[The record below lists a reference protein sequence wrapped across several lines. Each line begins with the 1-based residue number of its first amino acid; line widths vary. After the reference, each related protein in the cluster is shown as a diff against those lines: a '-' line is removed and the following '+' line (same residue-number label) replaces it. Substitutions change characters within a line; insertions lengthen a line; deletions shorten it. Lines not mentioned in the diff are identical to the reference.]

1 MIDRPLNDP
10 DELVALGAFA
20 GAQVLVVIF
29 SVIKANAYSERAY
42 LLHAAA
48 AMVGVLTVQ
57 ALAGAHPFFPQAV
70 LLAAMAG
77 AGLQLRD
84 LMTHAG
90 ALREARRWLVGL
102 SMLLVPAAL
111 ASAVTVWVLV
121 GGVALWSGVVGF
133 VLRRAWRQSKPWIWW
148 LVPGLGAMAA
158 AGVTLSAAELTGR
171 GSTAALPV
179 AGLLTVWAASVYLAT
194 GWRGRIFGETRA
206 RIDARTT
213 VDPLTGLSTPLVL
226 IERVNAARNMMQ
238 RYGHPSTLLLVQ
250 IENLNRISAEF
261 GPEAAEAAV
270 LAGANRVRQS
280 LREGD
285 VAARLTHSRIAVLAE
300 GLAPAEGAANVA
312 SRILVAGLKDP
323 LPQTPAEFLHF
334 RVALAAVPT
343 EDIPVKALLQR
354 LGSRLDQAQ
363 HQTNERRIVTLSNE
377 EVIS

>member
-1 MIDRPLNDP
+1 MIDRPPSDP

-48 AMVGVLTVQ
+48 AMVGVLAVQ
-57 ALAGAHPFFPQAV
+57 TLAGAHPFFPQAV
-70 LLAAMAG
+70 LLVALAA

-90 ALREARRWLVGL
+90 ALRDARRALVGL
-102 SMLLVPAAL
+102 SILLVPAAF
-111 ASAVTVWVLV
+111 ASALSAWVLV
-121 GGVALWSGVVGF
+121 GGVALWSGAVVF

-148 LVPGLGAMAA
+148 LVPGLGGIAA
-158 AGVTLSAAELTGR
+158 AGITLSAAALSGR
-171 GSTAALPV
+171 SSSAAIPV

-206 RIDARTT
+206 RVDARNT

-250 IENLNRISAEF
+250 IENLSRISAEF

-285 VAARLTHSRIAVLAE
+285 VAARLTHSRIAILAE

-312 SRILVAGLKDP
+312 SRILVAGLREP

-363 HQTNERRIVTLSNE
+363 HHTAERRIVTLSNE
-377 EVIS
+377 EVTS